1 MKKNE
6 GEKNKSKLKIKLVRQ
21 NNSPPEENIEK
32 EEYFEESEYD
42 NIQNLSP
49 KNRPFRNTKKK
60 RIINYNEKKK

>member
-42 NIQNLSP
+42 NIQKSIS
-49 KNRPFRNTKKK
+49 KK
-60 RIINYNEKKK
+60 